1 MTLLDMWDKTKAL
14 WNKTGWK
21 TKLVVVFIVAVILF
35 SL

>member
-1 MTLLDMWDKTKAL
+1 MTLPDMWEKAKAL